1 MYSTPFSPAE
11 ARSARARV
19 GLSTAQVAQ
28 AMTACGAPV
37 RPELIEAWEYGSQ
50 IPTEPQL
57 FVLADVLWC
66 PPTALM
72 GVEPRTLAEHR
83 MARQLSVERLAQ
95 LIGMDPARYWA
106 AESAQQ
112 WSGDYRQTKALV
124 EALGLSLRKL
134 IGVMGRDDEL
144 AGHIRAAIDGRWKAH
159 VGPVTEITTLN
170 KTRVSDALRAMHAE
184 FAEFSERYMGH
195 VVARNDDSRLK
206 EVAAERSAYLRRL
219 ADHFWELIGE
229 AGEAP
234 PFNTVTTH

>member
-19 GLSTAQVAQ
+19 GLTTAQVAQ
-28 AMTACGAPV
+28 SMTACGTPV
-37 RPELIEAWEYGSQ
+37 RPELIDAWEYGSQ
-50 IPTEPQL
+50 APTEAQL

-66 PPTALM
+66 PPTTLM
-72 GVEPRTLAEHR
+72 GIEPRTLAEHR
-83 MARQLSVERLAQ
+83 MARQLSVERLSQ
-95 LIGMDPARYWA
+95 LIGMDPAGYRA
-106 AESAQQ
+106 AESARQ

-134 IGVMGRDDEL
+134 IGVMGRDEEL
-144 AGHIRAAIDGRWKAH
+144 SGHLRSAIEGRWKAH
-159 VGPVTEITTLN
+159 VAPVTEITTLN
-170 KTRVSDALRAMHAE
+170 KTRVSDALRTMHAE

-195 VVARNDDSRLK
+195 LVARNADSRLK
-206 EVAAERSAYLRRL
+206 EIAAERSAYLRRL
-219 ADHFWELIGE
+219 VDHFWELIGE

>member
-19 GLSTAQVAQ
+19 GLTTAQVAQ
-28 AMTACGAPV
+28 SMTACGAPV
-37 RPELIEAWEYGSQ
+37 RPELIDAWEYGSQ
-50 IPTEPQL
+50 APTEGQL

-66 PPTALM
+66 PPTTLM
-72 GVEPRTLAEHR
+72 GIEPRTLAEHR
-83 MARQLSVERLAQ
+83 MARQLSVERLSQ
-95 LIGMDPARYWA
+95 LIGMDPAGYRA
-106 AESAQQ
+106 AESARQ

-134 IGVMGRDDEL
+134 IGVMGRDEEL
-144 AGHIRAAIDGRWKAH
+144 SGHLRSAIEGRWKAH
-159 VGPVTEITTLN
+159 VAPVTEITTLN
-170 KTRVSDALRAMHAE
+170 KTRVSDALRTMHAE

-195 VVARNDDSRLK
+195 LVARNADSRLK
-206 EVAAERSAYLRRL
+206 EIAAERSAYLRRL
-219 ADHFWELIGE
+219 VDHFWELIGE

>member
-19 GLSTAQVAQ
+19 GLTTVQVAQ

-50 IPTEPQL
+50 VPTEAQL
-57 FVLADVLWC
+57 FALADVLWC
-66 PPTALM
+66 PPTVLM

-83 MARQLSVERLAQ
+83 MARQVGVERLAQ
-95 LIGMDPARYWA
+95 LIGMDPAVYRA
-106 AESAQQ
+106 AEAANR
-112 WSGDYRQTKALV
+112 WNGDYRQTKALV

-134 IGVMGRDDEL
+134 IGVMGRDEEL
-144 AGHIRAAIDGRWKAH
+144 AGHLRSAIEGRWKAH
-159 VGPVTEITTLN
+159 VGPVIEITTLN
-170 KTRVSDALRAMHAE
+170 KTRVSDALRTMHAE

-195 VVARNDDSRLK
+195 LVARNDDSRLK

-234 PFNTVTTH
+234 PFNTVSTY